1 MNKKLLSVAIAAA
14 MVSPVAAMADTTL
27 YGKVDN
33 YLQSSDTAS
42 SDDWGINNNSSRL
55 GVKVSEDLGN
65 GITAIAQIEMLI
77 DTSEE
82 ALSTTSAATGN
93 RLGFVGLT
101 GGFGTFVMGRL
112 GSPFA
117 SSVNKADIMNVLGSD
132 WATDAAGRDRYG
144 ETMAYVSPNMS
155 GFSATVA
162 MVSSQT
168 SLSVDD
174 DINDALILALDY
186 NSGPLSVGFA
196 LRDGDMSAAG
206 DDGLNEWGLGLSYDF
221 GNFAVMAEYEDNKDT
236 AEAWGLAA
244 TASFGNNTV
253 LAQYGES
260 ESDAGADIAEV
271 FALGFHHSLS
281 KRTFAYA
288 EYSDEDV
295 SDTQTFVVGLSHS
308 F

>member
-14 MVSPVAAMADTTL
+14 MVAPVAAMADTTL

-33 YLQSSDTAS
+33 FLISEDTAS
-42 SDDWGINNNSSRL
+42 SDTWGINNNSSRL

-101 GGFGTFVMGRL
+101 GGFGTFIMGRV
-112 GSPFA
+112 GSPYQ
-117 SSVNKADIMNVLGSD
+117 SSVNKTDIMNVVG
-132 WATDAAGRDRYG
+132 TDYDLDNRDRYG

-186 NSGPLSVGFA
+186 NNGPLSVGFA
-196 LRDGDMSAAG
+196 MRDGDAAAAG
-206 DDGLNEWGLGLSYDF
+206 DDGLNEWGLGLKYNF
-221 GNFAVMAEYEDNKDT
+221 GNFAVMAEYQDDKDT

-244 TASFGNNTV
+244 SATFGNNV
-253 LAQYGES
+253 AMIQYGEAEADS
-260 ESDAGADIAEV
+260 GAKMDEQWG
-271 FALGFHHSLS
+271 LGLTHNMS
-281 KRTFAYA
+281 KRTKAYV
-288 EYSDEDV
+288 EYSDEDI
-295 SDTQTFVVGLSHS
+295 SDTQKFVIGLSHS